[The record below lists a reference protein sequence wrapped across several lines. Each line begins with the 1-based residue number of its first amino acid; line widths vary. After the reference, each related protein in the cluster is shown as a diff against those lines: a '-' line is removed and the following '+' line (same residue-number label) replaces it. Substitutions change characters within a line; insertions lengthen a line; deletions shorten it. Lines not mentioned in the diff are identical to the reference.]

1 PHEGGQSSYAVRG
14 LLFHLPTCGNRAC
27 GCAALPEGNS
37 RNVEDV
43 QEAFDPYCSFHVH
56 YPASTSGPV
65 SNSLPLRLFQLNDSN
80 AIFIDHNCDGS
91 HARTSHSRTG
101 NFASRSFM
109 RCDAQSI

>member
-1 PHEGGQSSYAVRG
+1 MMAVSVSPERRAFGKETLPMLSTYYQS
-14 LLFHLPTCGNRAC
+14 P
-27 GCAALPEGNS
+27 
-37 RNVEDV
+37 
-43 QEAFDPYCSFHVH
+43 
-56 YPASTSGPV
+56 SGPV
-65 SNSLPLRLFQLNDSN
+65 SNSLPLKLFQLNDSN